1 MQIMNVDRYMKLL
14 SNYDYFGTYDKFPV
28 ACNIYK
34 RFEIQKNIQG
44 MRFYTGN
51 VDAPICAIYIYIP
64 DIEDIIVTKSGECD
78 IIKFICKGYE
88 FKLYG
93 CKIIH

>member
-34 RFEIQKNIQG
+34 KFEIQKNIQG

-51 VDAPICAIYIYIP
+51 VDAPICAIYINLSVKNMNLNCMVAR
-64 DIEDIIVTKSGECD
+64 IIQ
-78 IIKFICKGYE
+78 
-88 FKLYG
+88 
-93 CKIIH
+93 